1 MNNKKLFKD
10 NYHKLSNDIEENIR
24 KTYKI
29 IEVDWL
35 NEVLVNSKIFDDNK
49 YYKKFPK
56 KQEIV
61 FNMLNYYIYNKN
73 REIYKK
79 TDYLCNE
86 REKVCICNTHAE
98 DFRKIYDGINYKKG
112 DKYISLFQN
121 NNVDF

>member
-1 MNNKKLFKD
+1 MNNKNLFKD

-56 KQEIV
+56 KQETV

-86 REKVCICNTHAE
+86 REKVCICNIHAE

-112 DKYISLFQN
+112 DKYISWFQN

>member
-56 KQEIV
+56 KQETV

-86 REKVCICNTHAE
+86 REKICICNTHAE

-112 DKYISLFQN
+112 DKYISWFQN